1 LYQQL
6 ISITRENIMAKVTII
21 GAGNMGGAI
30 AKLALSGGNDVQLLA
45 RDAAKAAAV
54 SEGATAGTIGDAI
67 TGDIVVLALPHPAV
81 AEVLSNY
88 AGQLD
93 GKTIVDITNPVDFA
107 TFDSLVVPAD
117 SSNSEVIAAIAPNAS
132 VLKAF
137 NTNFAATLHGGSV
150 GSEKTSVLIAG
161 DDADAK
167 VALATI
173 VTDGG
178 LKAVDAG
185 SLKRARELESLGFLQ
200 LTLAAQEKTSWT
212 GGFALTA

>member
-1 LYQQL
+1 
-6 ISITRENIMAKVTII
+6 MAKVTII

-30 AKLALSGGNDVQLLA
+30 AKLALAGGNEVQLLA
-45 RDAAKAAAV
+45 RDAAKAAAAADA
-54 SEGATAGTIGDAI
+54 ATAGTIGDAI

-81 AEVLSNY
+81 AEVLEAY

-117 SSNSEVIAAIAPNAS
+117 GSNSQVISAIAPNAS

-137 NTNFAATLHGGSV
+137 NTNFAATLHAGNI
-150 GSEKTSVLIAG
+150 GSEKTTVLIAG

-167 VALATI
+167 AALATI
-173 VTDGG
+173 VTDAG